1 MSDIFRDREK
11 GEESKFIHD
20 EELRFKARVRRDR
33 LVGLWV
39 ASKFGLKG
47 AEAEAYAKSL
57 IETALEKHGD
67 ARLVDRIM
75 ADSKARKV
83 ELSRHRVLRHIE
95 ECDAEAR
102 QQIMKEVR

>member
-47 AEAEAYAKSL
+47 REAETYAKSL

-67 ARLVDRIM
+67 ARLVERIL
-75 ADSKARKV
+75 ADSKARNV
-83 ELSRHRVLRHIE
+83 ELSRHRIVRHIE

-102 QQIMKEVR
+102 QQIMKEVK